1 MTHSR
6 TQKLLLPHQPTHNEG
21 HMKRDQQLL
30 LYYAATFAGGY
41 EVLSLYAECVNSS
54 YELI

>member
-21 HMKRDQQLL
+21 HMKREQQLL

-41 EVLSLYAECVNSS
+41 EVLSLNAACVNRS